1 MDTMR
6 QFLVTA
12 VFGTIVPAAVT
23 AQAGPDG
30 RPLVPEVRSHG
41 TATVTVN
48 ADLALVT
55 IQYSANARTPAAAGK
70 QAAQRAN
77 AIRAAIVAVGIPKDS
92 MPTAG
97 RGGWWGWGGAR
108 SQIEVRNAMRDT
120 GYVTRDAF
128 TVRVRD
134 LRLVGRVID
143 TALVEGAQTISNVEF
158 RATDTQRDALEALRK
173 ATVEARARAQAVAEA
188 AGMRLGRVLDLTT
201 DGGGDE
207 AVAQQGPMLAEAM
220 YTKAAVMDAPT
231 TVVAP
236 ELKVTMSVAAR
247 WELVPRER

>member
-1 MDTMR
+1 MDTIR
-6 QFLVTA
+6 QLIAAAALGTLV
-12 VFGTIVPAAVT
+12 
-23 AQAGPDG
+23 
-30 RPLVPEVRSHG
+30 PLVAPAQGATAIPEVRSHG

-70 QAAQRAN
+70 MAALRAN
-77 AIRAAIVAVGIPKDS
+77 AIRAAIIAVGIPKDS
-92 MPTAG
+92 MPTTG
-97 RGGWWGWGGAR
+97 RGGWWGGAR
-108 SQIEVRNAMRDT
+108 SQIEIRNAMRDT
-120 GYVTRDAF
+120 VYVTRDAF

-134 LRLVGRVID
+134 LKLVGRVID

-158 RATDTQRDALEALRK
+158 HATDTQRDALEALRK

-201 DGGGDE
+201 DGGMGE
-207 AVAQQGPMLAEAM
+207 AVAAQGPMLAEAM
-220 YTKAAVMDAPT
+220 YTKAAAMDAPT

-236 ELKVTMSVAAR
+236 ELKVTMSVSAR

>member
-1 MDTMR
+1 MNTIR
-6 QFLVTA
+6 QLIVA
-12 VFGTIVPAAVT
+12 AALGSIVPPAAL
-23 AQAGPDG
+23 AQGAG
-30 RPLVPEVRSHG
+30 VIPEVRSHG

-55 IQYSANARTPAAAGK
+55 IQHAANARTPAAAGK
-70 QAAQRAN
+70 LAALRAN
-77 AIRAAIVAVGIPKDS
+77 AIRAAIIAVGIPKDS
-92 MPTAG
+92 MPTTG
-97 RGGWWGWGGAR
+97 RGGWWGGAR
-108 SQIEVRNAMRDT
+108 SQVEVRNNMRDT
-120 GYVTRDAF
+120 VYVTRDAF

-134 LRLVGRVID
+134 LKIVGRVID

-188 AGMRLGRVLDLTT
+188 AGMLLGRVLDITT
-201 DGGGDE
+201 EGGMPE
-207 AVAQQGPMLAEAM
+207 AVAAQGPMLAEAM
-220 YTKAAVMDAPT
+220 YMKAAVMDAPT

-236 ELKVTMSVAAR
+236 ELKVTMSVSAR